1 MCELRGND
9 NAIVAAGRQRQ
20 LFVQR
25 LRTLPQSKRTKQ
37 TTHQTQEK
45 TGKILIII
53 NLTIIN

>member
-9 NAIVAAGRQRQ
+9 NAIVAARRQRQ

-25 LRTLPQSKRTKQ
+25 LRTLPQSQRTTQ
-37 TTHQTQEK
+37 TPHQTQEK
-45 TGKILIII
+45 TGKILISI